1 MNYRRLV
8 ARCQKGDRK
17 AQRQLYDLFKQRLMG
32 ICTRYARE
40 RAEAED
46 IFHEALVKVF
56 EKIGSLKDP
65 QALPGWVR
73 QIVINTAVNQY
84 RANVK
89 LQHHDE
95 SVLLQESSEEYI
107 AILDK
112 LSNDELLTQIRTLPE
127 GYRVV
132 FNLYVIDGYTHPQIA
147 DLLKISVGT
156 SKSQLHAA
164 KKMLRTHLK
173 TLGITRYEQ
182 STGR

>member
-8 ARCQKGDRK
+8 ARCQKGDQK

-32 ICTRYARE
+32 ICVRYARE

-46 IFHEALVKVF
+46 IFHEAMVKVF
-56 EKIGSLKDP
+56 EKIVSLKDP
-65 QALPGWVR
+65 EALPRWVR

-84 RANVK
+84 HANLK
-89 LQHHDE
+89 FLHHDE
-95 SVLLQESSEEYI
+95 SALLRERSEEYI
-107 AILDK
+107 TILDK
-112 LSNDELLTQIRTLPE
+112 LSNDELLTQIGTLPE

-147 DLLKISVGT
+147 ELLSISVGT

-164 KKMLRTHLK
+164 KNMLRTNLK
-173 TLGITRYEQ
+173 TLGITHYEQ